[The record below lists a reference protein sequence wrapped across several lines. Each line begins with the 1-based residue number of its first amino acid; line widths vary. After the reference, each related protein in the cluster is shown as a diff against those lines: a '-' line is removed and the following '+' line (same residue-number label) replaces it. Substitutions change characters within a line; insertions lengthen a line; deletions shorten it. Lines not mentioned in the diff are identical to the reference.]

1 MTIFDWLS
9 SEDDGEE
16 IPNDILF
23 EIDLITCE
31 NCGEI
36 YIESELPYINGMYD
50 YTCPNCG
57 FVN

>member
-1 MTIFDWLS
+1 MTIFEWLS
-9 SEDDGEE
+9 SDDDGEP

-31 NCGEI
+31 NCGCV
-36 YIESELPYINGMYD
+36 YNESDLPYINGMYD
-50 YTCPNCG
+50 YTCPECG